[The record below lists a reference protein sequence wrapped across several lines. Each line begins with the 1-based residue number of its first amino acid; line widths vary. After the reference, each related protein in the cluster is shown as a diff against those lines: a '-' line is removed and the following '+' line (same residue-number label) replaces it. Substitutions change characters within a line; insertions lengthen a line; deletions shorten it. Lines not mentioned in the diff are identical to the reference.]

1 MYSRFL
7 LLLRVNSQNQQRA
20 SHGIPLIT
28 CLIPSDDLCSIFLLK
43 TDSKNLQINFIPSQS
58 IRLLTRTNPRR
69 TPPSGHSGFILHA
82 VTRLHRPEFQHYYG
96 IICHLSLH
104 QKVLGS
110 LLVPSFSNFEDSKR
124 LPRLRRTPCEQS
136 HPQSRI

>member
-1 MYSRFL
+1 
-7 LLLRVNSQNQQRA
+7 VNSQNQQRA

-58 IRLLTRTNPRR
+58 IRLLTRINPRR

-82 VTRLHRPEFQHYYG
+82 VTRLHRPELQHYYG
-96 IICHLSLH
+96 IICHLPLFR
-104 QKVLGS
+104 KVLGF
-110 LLVPSFSNFEDSKR
+110 LLVPSFLE
-124 LPRLRRTPCEQS
+124 LREQEEAS
-136 HPQSRI
+136 PVKANSR